1 MKKAQRDAYGHGLI
15 ELGKVNENV
24 LVFDSDLSRGTRTNW
39 FEEHFPDRF
48 FNVGIAEQNMMGIA
62 AGISMTG
69 KIPFVTTYAI
79 FIGRAYD
86 QIRQSISF
94 SKANVKIVATHCGFS
109 AAFDGG
115 SHQGLEDIA
124 IMRVLPDMT
133 ILSPADYNE
142 VKQALYAA
150 AEFHGPVY
158 IRIGKFDQPVITP
171 EKAPFII
178 GKAHLLSEGNDISIF
193 ATGSMVSHAVEAA
206 CKLKQAGIYAEVVNV
221 STIKPLDE
229 KTLVQSALKCGCIVT
244 AEEHNKI
251 GGLYSAVSELFA
263 KYGRFPIVYV
273 AVNDVY
279 GETGS
284 WEELLDKHKLNAD
297 GIVAASMTAIHN
309 KNTSLSML

>member
-1 MKKAQRDAYGHGLI
+1 MKKAHRDAYGHALI
-15 ELGKVNENV
+15 ELGKVQEDV
-24 LVFDSDLSRGTRTNW
+24 LVFDADLSRGTRTNW
-39 FEEHFPDRF
+39 FEEHFPERF
-48 FNVGIAEQNMMGIA
+48 FNIGIAEQNMIGIA

-124 IMRVLPDMT
+124 IMRVLPNMT

-142 VKQALYAA
+142 VKQAVFAA
-150 AEFHGPVY
+150 AQYNGPVY
-158 IRIGKFDQPVITP
+158 MRIGKFDQPVITS
-171 EKAPFII
+171 ADSPFVI
-178 GKAHLLSEGNDISIF
+178 GKATVMRDGTDVAIF
-193 ATGSMVSHAVEAA
+193 ATGALVSYALEAA
-206 CKLKQAGIYAEVVNV
+206 DKLNEINISAEVINV

-229 KTLVQSALKCGCIVT
+229 ETLIRSAYKCRCIVT

-251 GGLYSAVSELFA
+251 GGLYSAVCEMTG
-263 KYGRFPIVYV
+263 KYGQFPVSYV

-284 WEELLDKHKLNAD
+284 WEELLNKHKLNAE
-297 GIVAASMTAIHN
+297 GIIEASISSIKN
-309 KNTSLSML
+309 KVH